1 MALVCWELSMILHFK
16 RCRVAAAVE
25 EGIWKCEAGQ
35 KATAESRKLMRAQ
48 PLHRQRG
55 IHGGNGPG
63 NWRASW
69 KGKQWEMNP
78 GAQRMQIPPE
88 RLACPGGGHL
98 TFGGQA
104 GRTEVGVGKL

>member
-35 KATAESRKLMRAQ
+35 KATAESRKPMRAQ

-55 IHGGNGPG
+55 IHGGNGPR

-78 GAQRMQIPPE
+78 GAQRTQIPQRGLRALEGATLPLE
-88 RLACPGGGHL
+88 VRL
-98 TFGGQA
+98 GGQKW
-104 GRTEVGVGKL
+104 V